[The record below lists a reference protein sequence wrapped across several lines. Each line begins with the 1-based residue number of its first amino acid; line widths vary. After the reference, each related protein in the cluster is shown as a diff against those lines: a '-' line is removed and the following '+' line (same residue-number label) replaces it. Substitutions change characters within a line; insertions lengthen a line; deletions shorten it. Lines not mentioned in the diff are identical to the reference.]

1 MWNFL
6 MHLHPL
12 LFLAGF
18 MFIVPGIFI
27 AIGTT
32 IVLTRTAAPAP
43 TARDGGQSMAAGLAD
58 RRRDLGDPAGD
69 VQLTQ

>member
-1 MWNFL
+1 M

-12 LFLAGF
+12 LFLGGF
-18 MFIVPGIFI
+18 MFIVPGIYI

-32 IVLTRTAAPAP
+32 IVDTASGSAPA
-43 TARDGGQSMAAGLAD
+43 ARDGGQSMAAGPAD
-58 RRRDLGDPAGD
+58 RRRDPGDPAGD